1 MNKLCFVS
9 RLTPPAL
16 LRSFRRRRG
25 SAVADWFTEGSGARG
40 RHSPQTFH
48 CLFHSQFMGSF
59 QLVRPLLL
67 FCVMPVYAPLPRCR
81 QIDGLPGETQVACE
95 VTELLIQV
103 QVWKRSNAEY
113 TAHFGSRLDAQ
124 LRKQRVWF
132 ISRRRGS
139 SLLFIY
145 FLFTARS
152 MYIWAGTQ
160 FPSFCL

>member
-25 SAVADWFTEGSGARG
+25 SAAADWFTEGSGARG

-81 QIDGLPGETQVACE
+81 QIDGPTGETQVACE

-124 LRKQRVWF
+124 LRKQ
-132 ISRRRGS
+132 S
-139 SLLFIY
+139 SVHLAPQGFLPPLHY